1 MSMKSTIQKRGQ
13 VIDLFIL
20 SKWQVPVLAFTT
32 LNDCFGMDRI
42 REYCQ
47 VRGVR
52 VVDLKKGGARV

>member
-1 MSMKSTIQKRGQ
+1 MSMKATTQKHNQ

-47 VRGVR
+47 TRGVR
-52 VVDLKKGGARV
+52 VVDLKKGGAHA

>member
-20 SKWQVPVLAFTT
+20 SKWQVTVLAFTT

>member
-1 MSMKSTIQKRGQ
+1 MSMKSTIQKRGHT
-13 VIDLFIL
+13 IDLFIL

-32 LNDCFGMDRI
+32 LHDCFGMDRI

-52 VVDLKKGGARV
+52 VVELKKGQ

>member
-1 MSMKSTIQKRGQ
+1 MSMKATTQKHSQ

-42 REYCQ
+42 REYC
-47 VRGVR
+47 RAHGVR
-52 VVDLKKGGARV
+52 VVAIKKGDTRV